1 MGIRKKI
8 VDGVSDNVLTDEELK
23 DLVKQVELKKELHL
37 QHDKLINS
45 EILHKNVNKFT
56 ATD

>member
-23 DLVKQVELKKELHL
+23 DLVKQVELKKR
-37 QHDKLINS
+37 IA
-45 EILHKNVNKFT
+45 FT
-56 ATD
+56 T

>member
-23 DLVKQVELKKELHL
+23 DLVKQVELKKNC
-37 QHDKLINS
+37 IYNMIS
-45 EILHKNVNKFT
+45 
-56 ATD
+56 